1 MYNRHI
7 GGENMEKEKKAT
19 NGLVTVIVI
28 LSVLLVVAL
37 SGTAYF
43 YMKSSENTNG
53 GKGGNN
59 KESVVTDKGS
69 KNNNTEKL
77 VVENGF
83 DTSKSLNTNGITYT
97 LSGSYSNRGIDLKL
111 DSQRKTMEVYLASC
125 RFEHTYHLGW
135 TTQNEETCAAE
146 GEKVYEKRS
155 EFSFDQEVSDFII
168 GGFGHEASGDTMLF
182 LMKDGTIEYVPI
194 KKAYTGTVTEKV
206 KSFGKIPGVEGIIKL
221 YQVSASA
228 PNAGGYVTVL
238 AQKADGSFYD
248 LTQSLS
254 SINAWS

>member
-1 MYNRHI
+1 MYNRHV

-53 GKGGNN
+53 ENGNNN

-97 LSGSYSNRGIDLKL
+97 LGSGSSNGGISLTL
-111 DSQRKTMEVYLASC
+111 DADRKKAAVTLSAC
-125 RFEHTYHLGW
+125 TINLTYGLGW
-135 TTQNEETCAAE
+135 VTENKNYCDV
-146 GEKVYEKRS
+146 KVQEHRGDIT
-155 EFSFDQEVSDFII
+155 FDQEVSEVMF
-168 GGFGHEASGDTMLF
+168 GGFGHDVSHETMLF
-182 LMKDGTIEYVPI
+182 LMKDGTVQYIPI
-194 KKAYTGTVTEKV
+194 AKAYKAKSPEAIKSTYGTIPEV
-206 KSFGKIPGVEGIIKL
+206 KDIIKL

-248 LTQSLS
+248 LTHSLS

>member
-7 GGENMEKEKKAT
+7 GGVNMEKEKKAT

-53 GKGGNN
+53 GNGGNN

-83 DTSKSLNTNGITYT
+83 DTSKSLNTNGNTYT
-97 LSGSYSNRGIDLKL
+97 LVGSNGGISLYFDANKKKATVIL
-111 DSQRKTMEVYLASC
+111 SACTINFRYG
-125 RFEHTYHLGW
+125 LGW
-135 TTQNEETCAAE
+135 VTENKNNCNVDVQEHRGDIT
-146 GEKVYEKRS
+146 
-155 EFSFDQEVSDFII
+155 FDQEVSEFM
-168 GGFGHEASGDTMLF
+168 FGAFGQDASSETMLF
-182 LMKDGTIEYVPI
+182 LMKDGTVEYIPI
-194 KKAYTGTVTEKV
+194 AKAYKAKSPEEIKSTYGAIPEV
-206 KSFGKIPGVEGIIKL
+206 KDIIKL
-221 YQVSASA
+221 YHVSAGA
-228 PNAGGYVTVL
+228 QNAGGYTTVL